1 MEIKQFEDKNLAH
14 YSYAI
19 YSEGEIALIDPAR
32 NPKQYYDFA
41 KEKNAKIVAII
52 ETHPHADFV
61 SSHLEISQDMGAAI
75 YVSKLLGAEY
85 PHQAFDEG
93 QSINIGKIKLKAL
106 NTPGHSPDSISI
118 LAENEA
124 GKEEAVFTG
133 DTLFIGDCG
142 RPDLRENAGNIT
154 AKRADLAKQMYHSL
168 RVKML
173 PLNDDVLVYP
183 AHGAGS
189 LCGKGL
195 SAANESTMGDEKKS
209 NWSLQSMSEEE
220 FVGKLL
226 SDQPFIPH
234 YFTYDVAV
242 NKKGAESFSKAVN
255 KVVRREPI
263 TCTSCAKALKND
275 VLVIDTRPHLQ
286 FKKSH
291 LNGAINL
298 MNDTKFETWLGSIV
312 QPNEAYYLVAE
323 NEEILTELIERAA
336 KIGYEQN
343 IAMAFVSSYGNS
355 KIEVFDSTNLSAQ
368 IDDYTVVDTRN
379 ESEVKTQKIFANSIN
394 IPLYEL
400 RERINEIPTQK
411 PILIHCAGGYR
422 SAAGTSIVKGIL
434 EDRVKVYDLSEE
446 VVKFK

>member
-32 NPKQYYDFA
+32 NPKPYYDFA

-61 SSHLEISQDMGAAI
+61 SSHLEISQDMGATI

-93 QSINIGKIKLKAL
+93 QSITIGKIKLKAL

-118 LAENEA
+118 VVENEA
-124 GKEEAVFTG
+124 GKDEAVFTG

-154 AKRADLAKQMYHSL
+154 AKRTDLAKQMYHSL

-195 SAANESTMGDEKKS
+195 SAANVSTIGDEKKS

-220 FVGKLL
+220 FVEKLL

-242 NKKGAESFSKAVN
+242 NKKGAEGFSKAVN

-355 KIEVFDSTNLSAQ
+355 KIEVFDSAKLSNQ
-368 IDDYTVVDTRN
+368 LDDYTIVDIRN
-379 ESEVKTQKIFANSIN
+379 ESEVKTLKIFANSIN

-422 SAAGTSIVKGIL
+422 SAAGTSIVKGFL
-434 EDRVKVYDLSEE
+434 EDKVNVFDLSEE

>member
-1 MEIKQFEDKNLAH
+1 
-14 YSYAI
+14 
-19 YSEGEIALIDPAR
+19 
-32 NPKQYYDFA
+32 
-41 KEKNAKIVAII
+41 
-52 ETHPHADFV
+52 
-61 SSHLEISQDMGAAI
+61 
-75 YVSKLLGAEY
+75 
-85 PHQAFDEG
+85 
-93 QSINIGKIKLKAL
+93 
-106 NTPGHSPDSISI
+106 
-118 LAENEA
+118 
-124 GKEEAVFTG
+124 
-133 DTLFIGDCG
+133 
-142 RPDLRENAGNIT
+142 
-154 AKRADLAKQMYHSL
+154 
-168 RVKML
+168 
-173 PLNDDVLVYP
+173 
-183 AHGAGS
+183 
-189 LCGKGL
+189 
-195 SAANESTMGDEKKS
+195 
-209 NWSLQSMSEEE
+209 
-220 FVGKLL
+220 
-226 SDQPFIPH
+226 
-234 YFTYDVAV
+234 
-242 NKKGAESFSKAVN
+242 
-255 KVVRREPI
+255 
-263 TCTSCAKALKND
+263 
-275 VLVIDTRPHLQ
+275 VLVIDTRAHLQ